1 MNTPESS
8 TPAELPAT
16 ASPSPQDLASAASTG
31 FLTVSRDPLLQGRLA
46 KCLCQSAFVPQL
58 FRQDQGAVMLVMD
71 MAQRL
76 NCNPFM
82 LMQNIY
88 NVQGNI
94 CMSGKFCCS
103 LLQQHPSYSRIRY
116 EYANPQN
123 WEEGVRV
130 VGVRHDGE
138 LDEGPWVTLKLVKAE
153 GWLDKRGSKWLSMP
167 DLMARYRAAAFFCR
181 IFCPDALM
189 GMKTSEEVLDF
200 ATKPTQAPPQRR
212 VFRQYQ
218 PPQDKPIPA
227 DAPEEVVTLDEPEP
241 PAADTPDLFPME
253 DAPEPTPAYHD

>member
-1 MNTPESS
+1 M
-8 TPAELPAT
+8 
-16 ASPSPQDLASAASTG
+16 
-31 FLTVSRDPLLQGRLA
+31 GRLA
-46 KCLCQSAFVPQL
+46 KCLCQSAIVPQL
-58 FRQDQGAVMLVMD
+58 FRQDQGAVMYVLD

-76 NCNPFM
+76 NCNVFM

-130 VGVRHDGE
+130 VGVRKDGE
-138 LDEGPWVTLKLVKAE
+138 TDEGPWITLRLVKAE

-181 IFCPDALM
+181 VFCPDALM
-189 GMKTSEEVLDF
+189 GMQTAEEVMDF
-200 ATKPTQAPPQRR
+200 ALKSPTQAPPQKR

-218 PPQDKPIPA
+218 EQQEDRQPIIDAEPANEPA
-227 DAPEEVVTLDEPEP
+227 DRPDADAQEPQLFAMEE
-241 PAADTPDLFPME
+241 PAETV
-253 DAPEPTPAYHD
+253 PAYHD

>member
-1 MNTPESS
+1 MSTEQQQTSS
-8 TPAELPAT
+8 TELAAP
-16 ASPSPQDLASAASTG
+16 SAAPQTELLPTRG
-31 FLTVSRDPLLQGRLA
+31 FLTSSLDPLVMGRLA
-46 KCLCQSAFVPQL
+46 KCLCQSSIVPQL
-58 FRQDQGAVMLVMD
+58 FRQDQGAVMYVLD

-76 NCNPFM
+76 NCNVFM

-130 VGVRHDGE
+130 VGVRKDGE
-138 LDEGPWVTLKLVKAE
+138 TDEGPWVTLRLVKGE
-153 GWLDKRGSKWLSMP
+153 GWLDKRGSKWLTMP

-181 IFCPDALM
+181 VFCPDALM
-189 GMKTSEEVLDF
+189 GMQTAEEVMDF
-200 ATKPTQAPPQRR
+200 AVKPTTQAPQRR
-212 VFRQYQ
+212 VFRQYKEQSEDAQ
-218 PPQDKPIPA
+218 PIIEA
-227 DAPEEVVTLDEPEP
+227 ESPESTEEP
-241 PAADTPDLFPME
+241 PAPEAQ
-253 DAPEPTPAYHD
+253 PEPQLFAMDETPEPATAYHD